1 MSFGYIPY
9 ISYILQF
16 MYFRINNFDIR
27 PCIFQ
32 CSLPNMIIRANIQ
45 KIQYIILILHKK
57 TNIYNETSKLPGFT
71 ETKEPRFRSQENSFC
86 TELLNNNYILKKN
99 DLVSDPVNGTL
110 NGTIN
115 DTLNGT
121 LKLREFDRS
130 IIHILIEDPI
140 ITREELAEKMNVSI
154 RTIQRELD
162 NLKNRKI
169 IMRVGSRKTGKWMV
183 DQNEEKV

>member
-1 MSFGYIPY
+1 MFKRV
-9 ISYILQF
+9 F
-16 MYFRINNFDIR
+16 
-27 PCIFQ
+27 
-32 CSLPNMIIRANIQ
+32 
-45 KIQYIILILHKK
+45 
-57 TNIYNETSKLPGFT
+57 
-71 ETKEPRFRSQENSFC
+71 
-86 TELLNNNYILKKN
+86 N
-99 DLVSDPVNGTL
+99 DNG
-110 NGTIN
+110 
-115 DTLNGT
+115 TLNGT

-162 NLKNRKI
+162 DLKNRKI